1 MSGRSEKKVVRKYAD
16 GNGIVDRQQQVMS
29 EFVAGRHS
37 LYGFIYGFVR
47 NTHDAE
53 DLLQEVWVRLFGAL
67 KENVEIRDQAKWCR
81 GTARNLMLHYWRD
94 RKDDKVIVDQELAD
108 LVGLAFAEQDTNRD
122 YWILRQQVLNE
133 CMAALPARAKLLLR
147 LKYDEGLSAQ
157 AVAGRLIQSAD
168 AVLKALSRVRQLL
181 RQCAD
186 KKLKVQGAS
195 L

>member
-1 MSGRSEKKVVRKYAD
+1 
-16 GNGIVDRQQQVMS
+16 VDKQQQVMS

-67 KENVEIRDQAKWCR
+67 KEGVEIRDQARWCR

-94 RKDDKVIVDQELAD
+94 RKTDKVIIDQELAD

-133 CMAALPARAKLLLR
+133 CMTSLPARAKLLLR